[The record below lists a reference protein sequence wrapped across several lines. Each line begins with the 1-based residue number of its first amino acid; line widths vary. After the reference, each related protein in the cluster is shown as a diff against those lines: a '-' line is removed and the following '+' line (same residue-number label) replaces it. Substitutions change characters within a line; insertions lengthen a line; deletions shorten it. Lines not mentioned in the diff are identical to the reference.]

1 MNLLPMKYF
10 TAVVK
15 HRSISKAAQSLFLTQ
30 QTLSAHMAALE
41 KELGCTLFLRR
52 PAFRLT
58 PQGELFLDYC
68 QKFLALDG
76 AMHRVFDDLSRQP
89 AGPLRA
95 GISQTRS
102 PILMPGVA
110 LRCLSPGLEIRLT
123 EATNDQLLRMLEK
136 DDLDVVIGN
145 LPEEAPEL
153 ERQVL
158 YREEMVL
165 AIPRTGAFAGLDPA
179 LPPADLWDRVRDL
192 PFIMNT
198 RQDIAGRYGSQ
209 LLAQHSI
216 VPRTAAVSDS
226 AETCLE
232 MCRRGL
238 GLYICPDLYP
248 RHFRALAAELT
259 VIPLGV
265 TYPID
270 LAWRKALYIS
280 ASLRTFA
287 AACRAEAAALG
298 LRPEAAS

>member
-15 HRSISKAAQSLFLTQ
+15 HQSISKAAQALFLTQ

-41 KELGCTLFLRR
+41 QELGCTLFLRR
-52 PAFRLT
+52 PVFRLT
-58 PQGELFLDYC
+58 PEGELFLDYC

-76 AMHRVFDDLSRQP
+76 AMHQTFTDLAQRP
-89 AGPLRA
+89 AGPLRV

-110 LRCLSPGLEIRLT
+110 LRCREASPGLELRLT
-123 EATNDQLLRMLEK
+123 EATNDQLVAMLER
-136 DDLDVVIGN
+136 DELDAVVGN
-145 LPEEAPEL
+145 LPEDVPEL
-153 ERQVL
+153 SRQVL

-165 AIPRTGAFAGLDPA
+165 AIPRTPEFRALDPESDPAA
-179 LPPADLWDRVRDL
+179 LFDLARDL

-198 RQDIAGRYGSQ
+198 KKDIAGRFGSQ
-209 LLAQHSI
+209 VLAQHSI

-259 VIPLGV
+259 VVPLGV
-265 TYPID
+265 TYAID
-270 LAWRKALYIS
+270 LAWRRDLYTS
-280 ASLRTFA
+280 AAIRIF
-287 AACRAEAAALG
+287 AEACME
-298 LRPEAAS
+298 EAEEVTRTNG